1 MGRELFPVNRL
12 AGATRQVPELER
24 SVDRHRFA
32 AMLAHIAEEVK
43 HYTLVADVAEWL
55 AGRPLTAA
63 EAREYEV
70 CGAAS
75 DDSLLRERQA
85 NPRLPE
91 ANAMLEL
98 RWRFR
103 TEHPMEFSDAV
114 MRLTEGGGGAAFLEG
129 GRLSGD
135 GFRERY
141 AAAMRA
147 FAAEELEPGPRRV
160 PGFVA
165 KYVNSEADLA
175 LATSQLREVMAQHL
189 RVRNEIYGYP
199 LSAE

>member
-1 MGRELFPVNRL
+1 MGAFLTIPLPGRPGSLFRAKPGSLFRAN
-12 AGATRQVPELER
+12 QQ
-24 SVDRHRFA
+24 
-32 AMLAHIAEEVK
+32 HIAEEVK

-103 TEHPMEFSDAV
+103 TEHPGEFSDAV
-114 MRLTEGGGGAAFLEG
+114 MRLKEGRGGG
-129 GRLSGD
+129 
-135 GFRERY
+135 
-141 AAAMRA
+141 
-147 FAAEELEPGPRRV
+147 
-160 PGFVA
+160 
-165 KYVNSEADLA
+165 
-175 LATSQLREVMAQHL
+175 
-189 RVRNEIYGYP
+189 
-199 LSAE
+199 

>member
-12 AGATRQVPELER
+12 AGAARLVPELER
-24 SVDRHRFA
+24 SVDRHQFVA
-32 AMLAHIAEEVK
+32 LLAHIAEEVK

-55 AGRPLTAA
+55 AGRPLTAD

-75 DDSLLRERQA
+75 DESLLRERQA

-135 GFRERY
+135 EFRERY

-147 FAAEELEPGPRRV
+147 IAAEELEHGPRRV
-160 PGFVA
+160 PHFVTQ
-165 KYVNSEADLA
+165 YVKSEADRL
-175 LATSQLREVMAQHL
+175 LATRLLEEAMAPHL
-189 RVRNEIYGYP
+189 RLRNDLFAYP
-199 LSAE
+199 VP